1 MNTATT
7 TLLPAPAMQNL
18 HDPSG
23 IGYADTL
30 DPHVALSVRVGPYL
44 EITAGDIIDLH
55 CDDQLAFNY
64 TVRAED
70 LTPGL
75 FNFVVLPLDQKFV
88 REASISLRYE
98 VTKPI
103 GGQKNQSESVT
114 VPVKLTLPGGTDTNP
129 ATPWENEALAVP
141 AVRPEGVIT
150 SPDGV
155 TVEIAPYVN
164 MFVGDRITLSW
175 HGELIR
181 SEITDQA
188 QVGQPVVIAVSKE
201 IIEQAGDSDR
211 LEVRYEVRDIVNN
224 WSRWSLPT
232 YVEVEAGASTLPAP
246 VTPQA
251 PDMQLDLDQLAG
263 ASVQV
268 LIIAHPDIQ
277 QGDELTLSM
286 ERSTAEGL
294 NLETWTAS
302 KTVEVQNSVYEFQV
316 PNEQFQAITQ
326 GRARLKYQV
335 RKTDAESL
343 RSKSLTL
350 TIVGQAMELPLPRVP
365 AAEQNNGTLD
375 PTARNVSAE
384 VPAYYFM
391 SEGNDVHLFW
401 MGKTASGA
409 NVMHDELKTVNAG
422 DIGKPIFFVIPDEKV
437 SVLGGGSIEVYYT
450 VNTFSRAFF
459 TSLSLFVPVA
469 DDKTQPLPLP
479 SIKEATNNIL
489 DPANATDG
497 ATVVI
502 DASANLR
509 EGETLAVRWEGPKGS
524 DRKEHVVTAEQAGQA
539 VSVVIASALVTVN
552 DGQTVEVSYSVTRR
566 SGTVQDSDKLALKI
580 LSAALDLPAPTLDT
594 VGPDGVLR
602 PSLITGPEAI
612 ARATYRGMVAT
623 DEVKVR
629 WVGKTTFEGQSQTVG
644 DSTHLRFTIP
654 KSFIEA
660 SEGGTATLS
669 YLVSRAGT
677 QTESHQL
684 QLSVREG
691 LLFDTSPVALPGKI
705 YLIPGRRDVLP
716 AFPTGTTV
724 QRTASGGHPPYTYT
738 SSDPDVAQVSEDG
751 LTSVRGNGNATI
763 TVTDAAGESR
773 SYGVSVTGVIECE
786 GVGAGSLTQMTNAA
800 SAVGGRIPNI
810 NELIEIHNAY
820 GNRWPMGNANFWSST
835 FAVNLLGAKWYY
847 VKNLQNGQT
856 FKLLHTNSSLGVA
869 IR

>member
-1 MNTATT
+1 MSPQNDQSTKEPIP
-7 TLLPAPAMQNL
+7 LDLPGIAVALEGGLIPIEHLAAPITVNFPVWPAAEA
-18 HDPSG
+18 
-23 IGYADTL
+23 GYTYQLVFDGQRVPPEKTILDTDKPGDVLQVQIPVEMLSEGEHAVSYRIHSPNTL
-30 DPHVALSVRVGPYL
+30 DEVYSDSVRIIVDKTAPGSPDLAPILFPADIQDGLTSDEL
-44 EITAGDIIDLH
+44 EAM
-55 CDDQLAFNY
+55 N
-64 TVRAED
+64 
-70 LTPGL
+70 
-75 FNFVVLPLDQKFV
+75 NVLPG
-88 REASISLRYE
+88 RIASYNGMSIGDVVHTYWGELQGPL
-98 VTKPI
+98 VTVD
-103 GGQKNQSESVT
+103 GNDMGLNSVT
-114 VPVKLTLPGGTDTNP
+114 VNFT
-129 ATPWENEALAVP
+129 
-141 AVRPEGVIT
+141 R
-150 SPDGV
+150 
-155 TVEIAPYVN
+155 
-164 MFVGDRITLSW
+164 
-175 HGELIR
+175 ELL
-181 SEITDQA
+181 
-188 QVGQPVVIAVSKE
+188 
-201 IIEQAGDSDR
+201 EQADGMTS
-211 LEVRYEVRDIVNN
+211 
-224 WSRWSLPT
+224 
-232 YVEVEAGASTLPAP
+232 
-246 VTPQA
+246 Q
-251 PDMQLDLDQLAG
+251 
-263 ASVQV
+263 
-268 LIIAHPDIQ
+268 
-277 QGDELTLSM
+277 
-286 ERSTAEGL
+286 
-294 NLETWTAS
+294 
-302 KTVEVQNSVYEFQV
+302 
-316 PNEQFQAITQ
+316 
-326 GRARLKYQV
+326 
-335 RKTDAESL
+335 
-343 RSKSLTL
+343 
-350 TIVGQAMELPLPRVP
+350 
-365 AAEQNNGTLD
+365 
-375 PTARNVSAE
+375 
-384 VPAYYFM
+384 
-391 SEGNDVHLFW
+391 
-401 MGKTASGA
+401 
-409 NVMHDELKTVNAG
+409 
-422 DIGKPIFFVIPDEKV
+422 
-437 SVLGGGSIEVYYT
+437 VYYT
-450 VNTFSRAFF
+450 VTDLAGNVSMKSEAQSITLQ
-459 TSLSLFVPVA
+459 LSVLN
-469 DDKTQPLPLP
+469 PLPLP

-566 SGTVQDSDKLALKI
+566 SGTVQDSEKLALKI

-660 SEGGTATLS
+660 SEGDTATLS

-705 YLIPGRRDVLP
+705 YLIPGRLDVLP

-724 QRTASGGHPPYTYT
+724 QRTASGGRPPYTYT

-835 FAVNLLGAKWYY
+835 WAVNLLGAKWYY